1 MNSCLVRFKALA
13 SYAYRDPSVPG
24 QGRSGKP
31 CGRAAAGYGERV
43 LVSQAAIRWPTPW
56 GAPIGPRNPISPPGF
71 PSLTPQLC
79 FATGMAAH
87 TNRRLWIRLGILSAI
102 AAIALVLVLLASVR

>member
-1 MNSCLVRFKALA
+1 VNSCLVRFKALA

-43 LVSQAAIRWPTPW
+43 SRTRIYIWLAVVAVLIVAWMILV
-56 GAPIGPRNPISPPGF
+56 NE
-71 PSLTPQLC
+71 
-79 FATGMAAH
+79 
-87 TNRRLWIRLGILSAI
+87 LGY
-102 AAIALVLVLLASVR
+102 VR